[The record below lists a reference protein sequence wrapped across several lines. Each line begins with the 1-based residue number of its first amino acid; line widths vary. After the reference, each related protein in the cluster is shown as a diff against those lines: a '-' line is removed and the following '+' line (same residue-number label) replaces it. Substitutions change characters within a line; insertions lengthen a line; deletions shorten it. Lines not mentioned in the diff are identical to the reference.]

1 MGTLDKQSV
10 YEFWRS
16 FQDPTIFK
24 VVNLMESV
32 ESFALDDQPE
42 VEEALGRLAD
52 AMNDLGKVELA
63 AQDEFIKVV
72 SHLKTGRGLS
82 VLMNLDMAYPGAA
95 AKVLSHAEGV
105 RYKEGH
111 EHTDYFLRRNL
122 VFERLRL
129 LGRVFSA
136 DRFKLV
142 TGAFEGDYE

>member
-1 MGTLDKQSV
+1 MANFDKKAV
-10 YEFWRS
+10 YDFWRS

-24 VVNLMESV
+24 VINLMESV
-32 ESFALDDQPE
+32 ETWALDGDPA
-42 VEEALGRLAD
+42 VEEALSRLGD
-52 AMNDLGKVELA
+52 AMSDIGKVELA

-95 AKVLSHAEGV
+95 AKVLSHAEGI
-105 RYKEGH
+105 RYKDGQ

-122 VFERLRL
+122 IFERLRL

-136 DRFKLV
+136 ERFKLV
-142 TGAFEGDYE
+142 TDAFEGEYE